1 MDHIKQVATRLRGL
15 RDALEITVEEMSE
28 KCGVDSETF
37 AKYENAELDV
47 PVSLLYKIA
56 SEYGIE
62 LTSLLFG
69 EEPKMSTY
77 YVTRSGK
84 GVKVERTKAYSYQDI
99 AAGFRNRSMAPFIV
113 TVEPS
118 NKESKIV
125 FNTHEGQ
132 EFNYILDGEI
142 EISVGGKITKLHKGD
157 SIMFDSR
164 LPHGFRVVGDS
175 AAKFIAII
183 S

>member
-1 MDHIKQVATRLRGL
+1 MDHIQQVASRLRGL
-15 RDALEITVEEMSE
+15 RDALEISVEEMSE
-28 KCGVDSETF
+28 KCGVDVSTF
-37 AKYENAELDV
+37 EKYERGEVDI

-56 SEYGIE
+56 SEYGVE
-62 LTSLLFG
+62 MTALLFG
-69 EEPKMSTY
+69 EEPKMSAY

-99 AAGFRNRSMAPFIV
+99 AAGFRNRRMAPFIV

-118 NKESKIV
+118 PAESHIV

-132 EFNYILDGEI
+132 EFNYMLEGEI
-142 EISVGGKITKLHKGD
+142 EISVGGKLTRLHSGD

-164 LPHGFRVVGDS
+164 LPHGFRAVGDK
-175 AAKFIAII
+175 AARFIAII